1 LFEQPDGCFAQSKI
15 TKTTVSENFG
25 PLEQELAHFTRA
37 VGHPARIAV
46 LLAIAKLSKE
56 VEGEVID
63 VPPLSKS
70 TVIQHLRELKRAGL
84 INGRIFG
91 TKAKYWIDEEKFSR
105 FKSLFT
111 EFIESVEF
119 EQSKN
124 EKS

>member
-1 LFEQPDGCFAQSKI
+1 MSD
-15 TKTTVSENFG
+15 NFG

-37 VGHPARIAV
+37 IGHPARVAV
-46 LLAIAKLSKE
+46 LIAIAKLNKD

-91 TKAKYWIDEEKFSR
+91 TKAKYWIDEEKFER
-105 FKSLFT
+105 FKSLFS
-111 EFIESVEF
+111 EFIQSVES
-119 EQSKN
+119 EQAKN
-124 EKS
+124 LRA